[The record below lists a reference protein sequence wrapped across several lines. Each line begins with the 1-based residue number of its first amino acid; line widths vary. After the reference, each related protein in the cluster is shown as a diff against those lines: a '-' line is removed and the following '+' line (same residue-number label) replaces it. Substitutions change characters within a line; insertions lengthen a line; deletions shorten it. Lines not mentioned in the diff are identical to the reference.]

1 MKFRPIRGGLDTSM
15 KELREVNN
23 IGDLMLAILD
33 TCGGLVDTVFESS
46 IKVEAYAPW
55 AWPDSRIGWDQT
67 YLVTVKGVGPVG
79 YTDGP
84 LEDIRK

>member
-1 MKFRPIRGGLDTSM
+1 MKFRPVRGGLDTSM

-23 IGDLMLAILD
+23 ITDLMLAILD
-33 TCGGLVDTVFESS
+33 TNKFFITALFESD
-46 IKVEAYAPW
+46 IKIEAYGPW

-79 YTDGP
+79 YTNGP
-84 LEDIRK
+84 LEEIRK